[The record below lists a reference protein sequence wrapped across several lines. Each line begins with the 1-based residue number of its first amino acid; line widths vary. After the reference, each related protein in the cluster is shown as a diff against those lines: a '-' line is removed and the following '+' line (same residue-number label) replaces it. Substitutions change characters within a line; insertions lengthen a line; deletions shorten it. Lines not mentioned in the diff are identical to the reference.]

1 MSLITVGFGIS
12 GSRALLFISVII
24 APSNLGGLIM
34 WSWATIILVALCI
47 ISLAYAYIFR
57 IQAETVYLTAVVL
70 ALLAMLTQRESHYR
84 NKG

>member
-12 GSRALLFISVII
+12 DSRALSFISVII

-57 IQAETVYLTAVVL
+57 IQAETVYLTAIVL
-70 ALLAMLTQRESHYR
+70 ALLAILTQREQHYR
-84 NKG
+84 SNK